1 MDDGGRYPHLSRRSR
16 SDGNPRARLQ
26 IGGVIME
33 AVVSMFSAMGGDAV
47 LLETGAAVVGD
58 VAGTVVASPGFIA
71 AGDVISGTFTA
82 ASALATIKSANMSAA
97 ARESSALFEE
107 FNAKQDLL
115 EGRREGIVLKE
126 ELNAVLA
133 RNRVAGPASGLRG
146 SGNVTQASLDA
157 IKEGDFQLDLTRQG
171 AIIRAG
177 GRSAQARADTREAG
191 AMRVAGMAD
200 AAGLVVSAMGRSS
213 RRGKV

>member
-1 MDDGGRYPHLSRRSR
+1 
-16 SDGNPRARLQ
+16 
-26 IGGVIME
+26 ME

-146 SGNVTQASLDA
+146 AGNVTQASLDA
-157 IKEGDFQLDLTRQG
+157 ITEGDFQLDLTRQG